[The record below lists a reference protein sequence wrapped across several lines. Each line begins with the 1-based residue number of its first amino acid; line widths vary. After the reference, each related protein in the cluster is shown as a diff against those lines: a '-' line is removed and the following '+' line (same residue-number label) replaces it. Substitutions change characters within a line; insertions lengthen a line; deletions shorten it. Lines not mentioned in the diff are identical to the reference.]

1 MAKVNA
7 SATVPAS
14 PEQTWATAADLSRFG
29 EWLTLHDGWRGEVPA
44 ALEEG
49 TELTS
54 VVAVMGLRNR
64 VSWRI
69 DRFAPPRAL
78 VISGAGVGGVKI
90 ALTLT
95 IAADGPTRSTVTI
108 DANVTGKPV
117 FGPIGMAIG
126 RAVRS
131 DMRRSVSALAALI
144 S

>member
-29 EWLTLHDGWRGEVPA
+29 EWLTLHDGWRGAVPTSI
-44 ALEEG
+44 EEG

-64 VSWRI
+64 VSWRV
-69 DRFAPPRAL
+69 DRFTPPSAL

-95 IAADGPTRSTVTI
+95 ITAGPAGSTVTI
-108 DANVTGKPV
+108 DADVTGKPV
-117 FGPIGMAIG
+117 FGPIGLAIG

-131 DMRRSVSALAALI
+131 DMRRSVSALAALV

>member
-1 MAKVNA
+1 MAKVHA
-7 SATVPAS
+7 SAEVPAS
-14 PEQTWATAADLSRFG
+14 PERTWATAADLSRFG

-44 ALEEG
+44 TLSEG

-69 DRFAPPRAL
+69 DRLAPPRAL

-95 IAADGPTRSTVTI
+95 IAAHGPTRSTVTI

-117 FGPIGMAIG
+117 FGPVGMAIG

-131 DMRRSVSALAALI
+131 DMRRSVSALAALVG
-144 S
+144 

>member
-1 MAKVNA
+1 
-7 SATVPAS
+7 VPTS
-14 PEQTWATAADLSRFG
+14 I
-29 EWLTLHDGWRGEVPA
+29 
-44 ALEEG
+44 EEG

-64 VSWRI
+64 VSWRV
-69 DRFAPPRAL
+69 DRFTPPSAL

-95 IAADGPTRSTVTI
+95 ITAGPAGSTVTI
-108 DANVTGKPV
+108 DADVTGKPV
-117 FGPIGMAIG
+117 FGPIGLAIG

-131 DMRRSVSALAALI
+131 DMRRSVSALAALV

>member
-44 ALEEG
+44 SIEEG

-64 VSWRI
+64 VSWRV
-69 DRFAPPRAL
+69 DRFSPPSDL

-95 IAADGPTRSTVTI
+95 IAADGPARSTVTI

-117 FGPIGMAIG
+117 FGPIGLAIG

-131 DMRRSVSALAALI
+131 DMRRSVSALAALVG
-144 S
+144 

>member
-1 MAKVNA
+1 MAKVHA
-7 SATVPAS
+7 SAEVPAS

-44 ALEEG
+44 TLSEG

-69 DRFAPPRAL
+69 DRLAPPRAL
-78 VISGAGVGGVKI
+78 VISGHGVGGVRI

-95 IAADGPTRSTVTI
+95 IAADGPTRSKVTI

-117 FGPIGMAIG
+117 FGPIGLAIG